1 MAALRAFVAELAD
14 GDAPFSIAWA
24 RSALSGTPGP
34 RGMMAVHE
42 SSITTRD
49 WTLNRPELDTSAMEV
64 IGSLK
69 RASGLLNRLLEP
81 LYASAPIAEP
91 EHDILVVLRH
101 RKGPVIARQV
111 AEELGVSQAW
121 VSRMLRKLEER
132 GYVRREANAND
143 RRAAI
148 ISMTDSGRSVVD
160 ELFPEQLRI
169 EAEALAGLGDERAS
183 VVAGLERL
191 VATLKAYEG

>member
-1 MAALRAFVAELAD
+1 
-14 GDAPFSIAWA
+14 
-24 RSALSGTPGP
+24 
-34 RGMMAVHE
+34 MMAVHE

-49 WTLNRPELDTSAMEV
+49 WTLNRPELDTSPMEV

-69 RASGLLNRLLEP
+69 RASGLLARLLEP
-81 LYASAPIAEP
+81 LYATAAIAEP
-91 EHDILVVLRH
+91 EHDVLVVLRH
-101 RKGPVIARQV
+101 RKGPVIARHV

-143 RRAAI
+143 RHAAI

-160 ELFPEQLRI
+160 ELFPERLRI

>member
-1 MAALRAFVAELAD
+1 
-14 GDAPFSIAWA
+14 
-24 RSALSGTPGP
+24 
-34 RGMMAVHE
+34 MAVHE

-49 WTLNRPELDTSAMEV
+49 WTLNRPELDTSPMEV
-64 IGSLK
+64 IGALK
-69 RASGLLNRLLEP
+69 RATGMLARLLEP
-81 LYASAPIAEP
+81 LYATSAIAEP
-91 EHDILVVLRH
+91 EHDVLVVLRH
-101 RKGPVIARQV
+101 RKGPVIARHV

-121 VSRMLRKLEER
+121 VSRMLRKER

-148 ISMTDSGRSVVD
+148 ITMTDSGRSVVD
-160 ELFPEQLRI
+160 ELFPERLRI
-169 EAEALAGLGDERAS
+169 EAEALAGLGDERAA

>member
-1 MAALRAFVAELAD
+1 
-14 GDAPFSIAWA
+14 
-24 RSALSGTPGP
+24 
-34 RGMMAVHE
+34 MAVHE

-49 WTLNRPELDTSAMEV
+49 WTLNRPDLDTSSMEV
-64 IGSLK
+64 IGLLK
-69 RASGLLNRLLEP
+69 RASGLLARALEP
-81 LYASAPIAEP
+81 LNAMAPVGEP

-101 RKGPVIARQV
+101 RKGPVIARHV

-132 GYVRREANAND
+132 GYVRREANVND

-148 ISMTDSGRSVVD
+148 ISMTDSGRQVVD
-160 ELFPEQLRI
+160 EFFPEKLRI
-169 EAEALAGLGDERAS
+169 ENEALAGLGGEWDS

>member
-1 MAALRAFVAELAD
+1 
-14 GDAPFSIAWA
+14 
-24 RSALSGTPGP
+24 
-34 RGMMAVHE
+34 MAVHE

-49 WTLNRPELDTSAMEV
+49 WTLNRPELDTSPMEV
-64 IGSLK
+64 IGALK
-69 RASGLLNRLLEP
+69 RATGMLARLLEP
-81 LYASAPIAEP
+81 LYATSAIAEP
-91 EHDILVVLRH
+91 EHDVLVVLRH
-101 RKGPVIARQV
+101 RKGPVIARHV

-148 ISMTDSGRSVVD
+148 ITMTDSGRSIVD
-160 ELFPEQLRI
+160 ELFPERLRI
-169 EAEALAGLGDERAS
+169 EAEALAGLGDERAA